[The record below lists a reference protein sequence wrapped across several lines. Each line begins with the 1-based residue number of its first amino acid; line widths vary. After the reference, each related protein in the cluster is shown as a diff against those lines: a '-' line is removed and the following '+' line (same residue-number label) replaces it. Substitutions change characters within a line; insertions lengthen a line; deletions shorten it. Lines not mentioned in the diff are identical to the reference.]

1 MNPLYPAMASLVLAL
16 HLTFILFV
24 VFGAILAYSR
34 PRLRWFHIL
43 CLLWGVLVELTPWP
57 CPLTVLENWFEVQA
71 GVRPYQGGFLLH
83 YLDATVYPDVS
94 PAILTIVGVAVCVLN
109 LSLYGWMLYGRL
121 RPRH

>member
-1 MNPLYPAMASLVLAL
+1 MASLVLAL